1 VIDHRPF
8 PGLPATNLGW
18 LKARHH
24 FPVDGRNDPLHT
36 AVKSLYVWNDDEFA
50 ARHGFPLHYHRDV
63 EIITYVRTGV
73 VTHADTLGNTYE
85 IRAGDIQVMSAG
97 SGLQHSEFNRGE
109 TPLKVFQIWIA
120 PNRFGEPPA
129 YATRTFPNGDAT
141 KQLAVL
147 ASGLSEDTPS
157 RPLPLRAQA
166 RLLAGRLEAGKSMGY
181 DIPQGRDLYLVPA
194 KGTVSINGLH
204 VEEGDGVAIR
214 QEASLTFEAMADTE
228 IVAVEL
234 A

>member
-1 VIDHRPF
+1 
-8 PGLPATNLGW
+8 
-18 LKARHH
+18 
-24 FPVDGRNDPLHT
+24 
-36 AVKSLYVWNDDEFA
+36 VKSLYVWNDDEFA

-63 EIITYVRTGV
+63 EIITYVRAGV

-129 YATRTFPNGDAT
+129 YATRTFLNGDAR
-141 KQLAVL
+141 KELAVL
-147 ASGLSEDTPS
+147 ASGLSEDMLS

-166 RLLAGRLEAGKSMGY
+166 RLLAGRLEAGKSMRY
-181 DIPQGRDLYLVPA
+181 DVPQGRDLYLVSA

-214 QEASLTFEAMADTE
+214 QEASLTFEAVADTE